1 MSKFFQSEMVRG
13 DLQEMME
20 LQRYC
25 FQAAHAFPVLNDK
38 KKLEYFNVL
47 EELIEKQK
55 IFNAR
60 LSLSDDPEAKDMVES
75 MKMAAVM
82 LGGDA
87 NMSIG
92 EIFDDLLLKVRTM
105 RSTLESGT
113 GDWLPT
119 LCQCIMYEW

>member
-1 MSKFFQSEMVRG
+1 
-13 DLQEMME
+13 MME

-25 FQAAHAFPVLNDK
+25 FQAAHAFPVLNNEK
-38 KKLEYFNVL
+38 RLEYFNVL

-60 LSLSDDPEAKDMVES
+60 LSLSDDPEAREMVES

-92 EIFDDLLLKVRTM
+92 EIFDDLLSKVAQM
-105 RSTLESGT
+105 KDKLESGT
-113 GDWLPT
+113 GD
-119 LCQCIMYEW
+119 